1 MTGAPEFP
9 QADPAIQYIARQCS
23 KIEEQYACNAGYHK
37 DHKAIKQR
45 LDNLDN
51 IISSLKN
58 TVIAIQDFQQNANN
72 NLHKIQDLNSHLDSA
87 VEAANN
93 KILKKFDGEQ
103 QIRLNEL
110 RDATWKANDTLREF
124 NQNTVTIYNRYDE
137 INRRLKSEIRDEA
150 SRVISDAWQKNM
162 VEYILVTIVFC
173 IMSMLIG
180 KFIL

>member
-1 MTGAPEFP
+1 MDAPEFP
-9 QADPAIQYIARQCS
+9 QADPEIQYIVRQCS

-72 NLHKIQDLNSHLDSA
+72 NLHEMQDLNSHLDSA
-87 VEAANN
+87 IEAANN
-93 KILKKFDGEQ
+93 QILKKFDGEQ

-124 NQNTVTIYNRYDE
+124 NQKTVTIYNRYNE
-137 INRRLKSEIRDEA
+137 INKRLKSEIRDEA
-150 SRVISDAWQKNM
+150 SKVISDAWQENM
-162 VEYILVTIVFC
+162 VKYILVTIAFC
-173 IMSMLIG
+173 IVSMLIG